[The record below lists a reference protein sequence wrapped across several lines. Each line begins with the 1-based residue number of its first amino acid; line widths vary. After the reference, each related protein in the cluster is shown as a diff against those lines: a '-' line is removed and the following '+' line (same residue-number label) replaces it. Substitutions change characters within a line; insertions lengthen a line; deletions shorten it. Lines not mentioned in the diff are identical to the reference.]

1 MDVLSLLGTRAHTQ
15 PVLMGKLA
23 SHHAHCPPVSSA
35 NHGDRTLHSGSSTA
49 AKDGKNMHC
58 PFAAPPYL
66 SERLTQLSQDA
77 LLIEHLPLVAVL
89 VVVMDAL
96 PHVRRELVEGHI
108 LLHLFV
114 LHRGERKRKRRS

>member
-15 PVLMGKLA
+15 PVLMAKLA
-23 SHHAHCPPVSSA
+23 SHHAHQPPVSSA
-35 NHGDRTLHSGSSTA
+35 NHEDRTLHSGSSTA
-49 AKDGKNMHC
+49 AKDSRNTHY
-58 PFAAPPYL
+58 PFAAPPHL
-66 SERLTQLSQDA
+66 SEGLAQLSQDA

-114 LHRGERKRKRRS
+114 LHGGERKRRS